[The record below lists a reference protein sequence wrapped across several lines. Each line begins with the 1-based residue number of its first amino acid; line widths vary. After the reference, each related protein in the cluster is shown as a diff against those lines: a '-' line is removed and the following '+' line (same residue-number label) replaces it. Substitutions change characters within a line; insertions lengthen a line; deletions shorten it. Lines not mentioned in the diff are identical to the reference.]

1 MKINLFSIAK
11 IWIVIGIAILV
22 IIFKINII
30 RTNWQI
36 WIGHEICW
44 NNIKLNL
51 NDGFFVFP
59 GTNRILF
66 PISDDQP
73 IIIGKYDSSKTPFP
87 DDSYIIVDNVGFDVN
102 HLPEVLSKSCD
113 NIGCEGF
120 EKHISI
126 ENNKQVI
133 CIQFRGTSKSLNNRQ
148 FHVFCNIKTSKI
160 LVEYHGNLNDFSMF
174 EPMQQ
179 QILTAISMINETR
192 YE

>member
-1 MKINLFSIAK
+1 MKINLFSITK
-11 IWIVIGIAILV
+11 IWIVIGIVILV

-44 NNIKLNL
+44 NNIKINL
-51 NDGFFVFP
+51 DDGFFVFP

-66 PISDDQP
+66 PISGEQP

-102 HLPEVLSKSCD
+102 HLPDILSKSCND
-113 NIGCEGF
+113 IDCEGF

-126 ENNKQVI
+126 ENNVQVI
-133 CIQFRGTSKSLNNRQ
+133 CIQFRGTSKSLNNRP
-148 FHVFCNIKTSKI
+148 FHVFCNIRTSKI
-160 LVEYHGNLNDFSMF
+160 VVEYHGNLNDFSMF